1 MDAIVSAAIEAAKA
15 GGEIA
20 QHYFRTNLSVE
31 TKADRTPVTRAD
43 RESEACITRLL
54 SQRFPDHGFLGE
66 ELGERPGRGDAR
78 WIIDPID
85 GTKNFIRG
93 IPFFA
98 VLVALEEAGQ
108 ITAGVMY
115 APALGELLYARHGQG
130 AFVQGQAASAS
141 DRRVRVSDVE
151 HLDRS
156 MLIHGGLNDLKS
168 RSCWPAFLSL
178 VDGTARQRG
187 FGDALGHSLVI
198 GGQAEVALE
207 PEIKPWD
214 VAPTKIL
221 VTEAG
226 GRYSDFSGSP
236 SIYSGTAVVSNGRV
250 HDAVIARLQEKRG
263 E

>member
-1 MDAIVSAAIEAAKA
+1 MNEILSAAIEAARAA
-15 GGEIA
+15 GDIA
-20 QHYFRTNLSVE
+20 LSYFRTNLTVE

-43 RESEACITRLL
+43 RECEAKIVEILRA
-54 SQRFPDHGFLGE
+54 RFPEHGFLGE
-66 ELGERPGRGDAR
+66 ELGEQPGTQSAR

-98 VLVALEEAGQ
+98 TLIALEEEGE

-115 APALGELLYARHGQG
+115 APAINDLLYAYKGQG
-130 AFVQGQAASAS
+130 TFANGRQVH
-141 DRRVRVSDVE
+141 VSDVAD
-151 HLDRS
+151 LRS
-156 MLIHGGLNDLKS
+156 AMLIHGGLKDLKV
-168 RSCWPAFLSL
+168 RPCWQPFLRL

-198 GGQAEVALE
+198 CGQAEIALE

-214 VAPTKIL
+214 VAATKIL

-226 GRYSDFSGSP
+226 GRYSDFAGSS
-236 SIYSGTAVVSNGRV
+236 SIYTGSAVITNALV
-250 HDAVIARLQEKRG
+250 HDAVIHMLQKQEK
-263 E
+263 